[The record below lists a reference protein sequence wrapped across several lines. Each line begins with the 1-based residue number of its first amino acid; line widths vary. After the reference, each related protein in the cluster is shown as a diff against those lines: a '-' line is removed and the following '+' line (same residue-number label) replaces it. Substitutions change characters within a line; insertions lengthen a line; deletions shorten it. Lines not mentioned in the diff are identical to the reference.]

1 MTTPKPP
8 KKAKPRAK
16 VLKLPVKTEPKPI
29 AVSLPPVAPKR
40 SWFSTVVAWFTGKP

>member
-1 MTTPKPP
+1 MTRKTP

-29 AVSLPPVAPKR
+29 AVSLPPKPPKR
-40 SWFSTVVAWFTGKP
+40 GWFASIWAQPTGKP